1 MAMND
6 KNRKLAK
13 TFAAYALTSAALLGG
28 GFALQSGVNALQREP
43 AAVTAT
49 VQAAEAQVPVTRDI
63 AAVPRGDGHPVLVI
77 PGFFGNDLHMSEL
90 QNTIRDHGYKVYGWE
105 AGMNM
110 GPSETKAKQLE
121 EHLKNIYAANGNQKV
136 SIVGYSL
143 GGVYAR
149 ELARRHPELVAN
161 VITLG
166 APFGQR
172 SSGGAVD
179 ERVAHVQEYYGTA
192 TTDPRIAPPVPTTSL
207 FSTNDWVAG
216 WKEALNTGGA
226 QSENI
231 RIASGHIAMP
241 FSENA
246 AAIIL
251 DRLAQKSVNWQP
263 ILKSAEP
270 TVKPAAQPP
279 HNPAA

>member
-1 MAMND
+1 MND
-6 KNRKLAK
+6 KNKKIAK
-13 TFAAYALTSAALLGG
+13 TFAAYALTTTALLGG

-43 AAVTAT
+43 AVVTQT
-49 VQAAEAQVPVTRDI
+49 VQAAEAQMPATMDI
-63 AAVPRGDGHPVLVI
+63 ASVPRGDGHPVLVI
-77 PGFFGNDLHMSEL
+77 PGFFGNDLYMTEL
-90 QNTIRDHGYKVYGWE
+90 QHTIRDHGYTVYGWE

-110 GPSETKAKQLE
+110 GPSKSKADQLE
-121 EHLKNIYAANGNQKV
+121 KHLQKIYEENGNRPV

-172 SSGGAVD
+172 DSGGNVD
-179 ERVAHVQEYYGTA
+179 ERVAHVQEYYGTQG
-192 TTDPRIAPPVPTTSL
+192 TDPRIAPPVPTTSL

-216 WKEALNTGGA
+216 WREALNTGGK
-226 QSENI
+226 QQENI
-231 RIASGHIAMP
+231 RITGGHVAMP
-241 FSENA
+241 FSDNA

-251 DRLAQKSVNWQP
+251 DRLAQKTVNWQP
-263 ILKSAEP
+263 MQ
-270 TVKPAAQPP
+270 KPAAQPLRP
-279 HNPAA
+279 PGA

>member
-1 MAMND
+1 MATMND
-6 KNRKLAK
+6 KNKKIAK
-13 TFAAYALTSAALLGG
+13 TFAAYALTTTALLGG

-43 AAVTAT
+43 AAVTQT
-49 VQAAEAQVPVTRDI
+49 VQAAEAQTPATMDI
-63 AAVPRGDGHPVLVI
+63 ASVPRGDGHPVLVI
-77 PGFFGNDLHMSEL
+77 PGFFGNDLHMTEL
-90 QNTIRDHGYKVYGWE
+90 QHTIRDHGYTVYGWE

-110 GPSETKAKQLE
+110 GPSKSKADQLE
-121 EHLKNIYAANGNQKV
+121 KHLQKIYEENGNRPV

-172 SSGGAVD
+172 DSGGNVD
-179 ERVAHVQEYYGTA
+179 ERVAHVQEFYGTQN
-192 TTDPRIAPPVPTTSL
+192 TDPRIAPPVPTTSL

-216 WKEALNTGGA
+216 WREALNTGGK
-226 QSENI
+226 QQENI
-231 RIASGHIAMP
+231 RITGGHVAMP
-241 FSENA
+241 FSDNA

-251 DRLAQKSVNWQP
+251 DRLAQKTVNWQP
-263 ILKSAEP
+263 MQ
-270 TVKPAAQPP
+270 KPAAQPLRP
-279 HNPAA
+279 PGA

>member
-1 MAMND
+1 MSNNTAR
-6 KNRKLAK
+6 KKLAK

-49 VQAAEAQVPVTRDI
+49 VQAAEAQAPVTRDI
-63 AAVPRGDGHPVLVI
+63 AGVPRGDGHPVLVI

-90 QNTIRDHGYKVYGWE
+90 QHTIRDHGYAVYGWE
-105 AGMNM
+105 SGMNM

-149 ELARRHPELVAN
+149 ELARRHPELVAH

-172 SSGGAVD
+172 ESGGAVD
-179 ERVAHVQEYYGTA
+179 ERVAHVQGFYGTQN
-192 TTDPRIAPPVPTTSL
+192 TDPRIAPPVPTTSL
-207 FSTNDWVAG
+207 FSTDDWIAG
-216 WKEALNTGGA
+216 WKEALNTGGT

-231 RIASGHIAMP
+231 RIRSGHVAMP
-241 FSENA
+241 FSDNA

-251 DRLAQKSVNWQP
+251 DRLAQTTVNWQP
-263 ILKSAEP
+263 MNKAPSTNLSH
-270 TVKPAAQPP
+270 PP
-279 HNPAA
+279 CA

>member
-1 MAMND
+1 MND
-6 KNRKLAK
+6 KNKKLAK

-43 AAVTAT
+43 AALTAT
-49 VQAAEAQVPVTRDI
+49 VQAAEAQAPTRMDI
-63 AAVPRGDGHPVLVI
+63 ASVPRGDGHPVLVI

-90 QNTIRDHGYKVYGWE
+90 QSTIRDHGYKVYGWE

-110 GPSETKAKQLE
+110 GPSKSKADQLE
-121 EHLKNIYAANGNQKV
+121 HHLQKIYEENGNRPV

-172 SSGGAVD
+172 DSGGAVD

-192 TTDPRIAPPVPTTSL
+192 KTDPRIAPPVPTTSL

-226 QSENI
+226 QSENV

-241 FSENA
+241 FSDNA

-251 DRLAQKSVNWQP
+251 DRLAQKSANWQP
-263 ILKSAEP
+263 VA
-270 TVKPAAQPP
+270 KPAAQPSRP
-279 HNPAA
+279 PGA